1 MTHLASPEMEVHS
14 IEGTQK
20 QGVDKNLHAAVKK
33 SEFNFDLGSDFTWS
47 EDGSEK
53 GGFCLSDIHDSVAA
67 IREEASHFDAIL
79 AIDQLETLKAE
90 ITTLQ
95 REVNA
100 RTEELD
106 EMRELNSLKD
116 ARICTLELECD
127 LYKADCC
134 NQRDEL
140 KECISTMTT
149 FDSVSEQDPP
159 PTVTEGKKFSPGE
172 DVPDLP
178 ADQTPS
184 TCTETSSDSSKEN
197 TTEFVQF
204 VPPQVTTRQL
214 DPPSCG
220 SSVLSSSS
228 EKTYAA
234 GEARSPA
241 GLYPRSLLFPVQ
253 EQASYATPSRKLK
266 ASANP
271 QRRSRGRSFPF
282 CLAKQR
288 KQHEIHIKVE
298 EELEPNELYLQMEH
312 MSHRMHSAIAT
323 SEELRRRLAMLNRYY
338 ESSIRKLQEEVVD
351 AKASRD
357 QMEFDLSRQ
366 IATIDRERRQ
376 AVEKVEAATKKRKER
391 KSNKKKVETGVL

>member
-1 MTHLASPEMEVHS
+1 MTHSASPEMEVHS
-14 IEGTQK
+14 IEGKQK
-20 QGVDKNLHAAVKK
+20 HGGDKDWHAPVKK
-33 SEFNFDLGSDFTWS
+33 SEFNFDLASDFTWS

-79 AIDQLETLKAE
+79 AIDQLDTLKGE
-90 ITTLQ
+90 IATLQ
-95 REVNA
+95 RELNA

-106 EMRELNSLKD
+106 EMRELVSLKD

-134 NQRDEL
+134 NQKDEL

-149 FDSVSEQDPP
+149 FDSNSEQDP
-159 PTVTEGKKFSPGE
+159 TTTEEEEKKSSPGE

-197 TTEFVQF
+197 TTECVQF
-204 VPPQVTTRQL
+204 VPPQVTTRQI

-220 SSVLSSSS
+220 CSVLSSSS
-228 EKTYAA
+228 ETTCAT
-234 GEARSPA
+234 ESRSPA

-253 EQASYATPSRKLK
+253 EQPSFATPSRKLK

-338 ESSIRKLQEEVVD
+338 ESSICKLQEEVVD

-357 QMEFDLSRQ
+357 QVEFDLSRQ
-366 IATIDRERRQ
+366 IANIDRERRQ
-376 AVEKVEAATKKRKER
+376 ALEKVESAAKRRKER
-391 KSNKKKVETGVL
+391 KGSKKKVDSGVL